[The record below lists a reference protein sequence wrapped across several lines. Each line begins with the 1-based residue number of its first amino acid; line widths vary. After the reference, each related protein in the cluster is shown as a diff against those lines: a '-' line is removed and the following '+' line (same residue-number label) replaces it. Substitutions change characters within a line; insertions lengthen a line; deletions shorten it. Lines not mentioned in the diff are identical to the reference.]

1 MNKMFKYIFIFSS
14 DDLCLR
20 RDIFEIFNN
29 MTVIDLDELILFT
42 QNEKIWFLLKVLHD
56 KNKT

>member
-1 MNKMFKYIFIFSS
+1 MFKYIFIFSS

-56 KNKT
+56 KNMT